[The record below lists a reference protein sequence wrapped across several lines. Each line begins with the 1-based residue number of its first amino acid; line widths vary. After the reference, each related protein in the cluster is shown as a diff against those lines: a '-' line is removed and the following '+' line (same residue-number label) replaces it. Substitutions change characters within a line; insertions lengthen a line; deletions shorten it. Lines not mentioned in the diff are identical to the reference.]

1 MKVIVHPPTSQKQK
15 DELSKKVAEI
25 YGLAIKFK
33 MEQLNCPKEQKL
45 RLLDEIR
52 LSKERSL

>member
-15 DELSKKVAEI
+15 DELSKKVTEV

-33 MEQLNCPKEQKL
+33 IEQLNCPKEQKL

-52 LSKERSL
+52 LSKEHSL

>member
-25 YGLAIKFK
+25 YGLAIKLK
-33 MEQLNCPKEQKL
+33 IERLNCLKEQKL

-52 LSKERSL
+52 LSKERFL

>member
-15 DELSKKVAEI
+15 DELSKKVAEV

-33 MEQLNCPKEQKL
+33 MEQLSCPKEQKL
-45 RLLDEIR
+45 KLLDEIR
-52 LSKERSL
+52 LYKERSL

>member
-1 MKVIVHPPTSQKQK
+1 MKVIVHPPTSQKK

-33 MEQLNCPKEQKL
+33 IERLNCPKEQKL

-52 LSKERSL
+52 LSKEHSL